1 VATMTLSEL
10 RSMTRSLIS
19 YDLEGAAA
27 TDADLNALINRS
39 YQQHAARVGAAQMA
53 QVSVSAN
60 QAEVSVPGLMRLDRC
75 WWKESSGATYPM
87 QPAPADWLHR
97 FGFGATGTPR
107 FYHLD
112 GNILHLYP
120 APAQAGSLLIEAV
133 SSPVS
138 LANNSDTP
146 YTPSHLHP
154 AIAYRAAGEW
164 ALRYN
169 HAKAQAFLAMAQEI
183 ESVGRTERFGNAL
196 HSLDGVPR

>member
-1 VATMTLSEL
+1 MTLSEL
-10 RSMTRSLIS
+10 RTMVRSLIS

-27 TDADLNALINRS
+27 TDADLDALINRA
-39 YQQHAARVGAAQMA
+39 YQQQAARVGAAQMA
-53 QVSVSAN
+53 QVSVLAN
-60 QAEVSVPGLMRLDRC
+60 QAEVSVPGLVRLDRC
-75 WWKESSGATYPM
+75 WWLAGVGSSPLAM
-87 QPAPADWLHR
+87 LPAPADWLHR
-97 FGFGATGTPR
+97 FGWVDVGTPR

-112 GNILHLYP
+112 GNVLHLYP

-133 SSPVS
+133 SSPVP

-154 AIAYRAAGEW
+154 AIAYRAAAEW

-169 HAKAQAFLAMAQEI
+169 HQKAQSFLMMAQEI
-183 ESVGRTERFGNAL
+183 ESVGRIDRFGNAL